1 MSKNFI
7 QWKCKQKIHQ
17 NTKETEYIH
26 IFRVLK
32 VYFFISRTNILHFL
46 STVLLNTKISGK
58 MLILVNGK
66 FQNSFNKKVL
76 RSIRSIK
83 SYSDLNKISS
93 TLIFHSCGGFL

>member
-1 MSKNFI
+1 MKMQTKDI
-7 QWKCKQKIHQ
+7 PKH
-17 NTKETEYIH
+17 KETEYIH
-26 IFRVLK
+26 LFRFLK
-32 VYFFISRTNILHFL
+32 AQVFISRTNILHFL

-66 FQNSFNKKVL
+66 FQNSFNKKAL
-76 RSIRSIK
+76 RSIRGIK